1 MCQGGRCSE
10 ENEAPDS
17 VARAD
22 CVCVVRLILHLCYW
36 VRFVMREEI
45 LASHA
50 LLPMGGSRRD
60 SQPVQRPQGAQ
71 VPVLPVGLKGFV
83 SMFSFPA

>member
-1 MCQGGRCSE
+1 MTKCVNMDVSGGRCSE

-36 VRFVMREEI
+36 GTFCGE
-45 LASHA
+45 
-50 LLPMGGSRRD
+50 RRD
-60 SQPVQRPQGAQ
+60 LSITCFAPYER
-71 VPVLPVGLKGFV
+71 L
-83 SMFSFPA
+83 